1 MKPTVSI
8 VGRPNV
14 GKSTLFNRLIGRRKA
29 IVHDEY
35 GVTRD
40 RHYGESYWNG
50 VEFQVIDTGGYLP
63 DEADVISAGIREQVH
78 LAIHESDLILFVV
91 DVESGVNTLDR
102 QLASI
107 LRKQEKPVLL
117 VVNKSDDEDRRLNAV
132 EFYELGLDEFFPVS
146 AMSGS
151 GTGELLDRVVELLPE
166 TEEEEVDD
174 ETPKIAFVGRPN
186 VGKSSLMNA
195 LLKNDRCIV
204 TDIPGTTRD
213 SINSYLVYKEK
224 EYLLIDTAG
233 LRKRAKV
240 KENIEFYSTVRTD
253 RAIREADVVVL
264 LLDSMQ
270 GFDEQDK
277 RILREADTFNK
288 GIVIVLNKWD
298 LVPEKHTQLFKEFE
312 EYIYSKVQTLNY
324 VPVLSISALTG
335 QRVERVLDVAERVI
349 QERKKKIS
357 TPELNDF
364 VGKILK
370 ERALPMKRGRSLK
383 IQYAVQVKNNPPVFK
398 FFMNNPQEL
407 PPNYRKFIENRL
419 RDEFGFEG
427 VPITLIFRQK

>member
-63 DEADVISAGIREQVH
+63 DEADVISEGIREQVH
-78 LAIHESDLILFVV
+78 LAIQESDLILFVV
-91 DVESGVNTLDR
+91 DVETGVNTLDR

-117 VVNKSDDEDRRLNAV
+117 VVNKSDDDDRRMNAV

-166 TEEEEVDD
+166 HEAEVEAD

-277 RILREADTFNK
+277 RILREAETFNK

-312 EYIYSKVQTLNY
+312 EYIYSKVQTLHY

-335 QRVERVLDVAERVI
+335 KRVERVLDVAERVI
-349 QERKKKIS
+349 QERRKKIS
-357 TPELNDF
+357 TPDLNEF
-364 VGKILK
+364 IGKILK

-383 IQYAVQVKNNPPVFK
+383 IQYAVQVKSNPPVFK